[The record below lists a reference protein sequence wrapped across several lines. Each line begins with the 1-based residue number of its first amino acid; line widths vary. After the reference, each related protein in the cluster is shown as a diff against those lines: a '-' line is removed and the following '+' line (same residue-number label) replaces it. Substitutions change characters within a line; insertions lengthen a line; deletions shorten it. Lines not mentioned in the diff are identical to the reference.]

1 MGGGDGES
9 PCKRGSVLAEASDDH
24 PSMRPTRRFPC
35 GRRATHLL
43 LGLASKGVYQ
53 AVQITS
59 HAGALLPHR
68 FTLTCDA
75 VASIGGLFSVAL
87 SVRSPQP
94 DSRQLSAL

>member
-1 MGGGDGES
+1 MGGDGES
-9 PCKRGSVLAEASDDH
+9 PCKRGSVLAIASDDH
-24 PSMRPTRRFPC
+24 PSVRPTRRIS
-35 GRRATHLL
+35 GRATLLL

-53 AVQITS
+53 AVQIAL

-68 FTLTCDA
+68 FTLICYA